1 MKCSFCFF
9 LEFIS
14 KYVKYYK
21 DRTKNLWD
29 LLKNEK
35 MVDFSECVCYNK
47 NNQMEKRGR
56 RNGKS
61 VAFCI

>member
-9 LEFIS
+9 LEFRS
-14 KYVKYYK
+14 KYVKNYNFK
-21 DRTKNLWD
+21 TGNLWD

-47 NNQMEKRGR
+47 NNQMEKHGR
-56 RNGKS
+56 RNEKN
-61 VAFCI
+61 VAFCV